1 MADAPAVAVQQEA
14 APDAALKRRV
24 PGASL
29 SMAPAPSRAIA
40 RNSGSA
46 MTIFV
51 GDGVQIGTVIDAATA
66 RIYRLDDGVET
77 LLDTRSITAGVINVV
92 AAVQIVPSDNGADVV
107 AIETADRSG
116 SRWDAYVDGV
126 HSAELSAVIADATT
140 AAEVE
145 RRLEGQP

>member
-1 MADAPAVAVQQEA
+1 M
-14 APDAALKRRV
+14 
-24 PGASL
+24 
-29 SMAPAPSRAIA
+29 
-40 RNSGSA
+40 
-46 MTIFV
+46 
-51 GDGVQIGTVIDAATA
+51 QIGTVIDAATA